1 MPWHV
6 HVVSLCAGGSRLKV
20 KGGFTGY
27 ALRTGEICRVM
38 SQMKTRLK
46 GSVVL
51 RLLWPHYFSA
61 LAAWRCAP
69 QSAEHRGVKRKTAP
83 GSAWGTLPGA
93 ALGLCGCVGPS
104 YPRPCIK
111 EIVSRLTGISRSIC
125 ISRSNSGS
133 LAIFAAIL
141 RASSLLSCLAAE
153 RRPTHPRNRH
163 RRAFARRC
171 PSRQSTPPIPRQS
184 KAGVTTATT
193 LGL

>member
-6 HVVSLCAGGSRLKV
+6 HVVSLSAGGSRLKV

-133 LAIFAAIL
+133 LAMFAAIL
-141 RASSLLSCLAAE
+141 RASSRSHYFF
-153 RRPTHPRNRH
+153 RRISQRS
-163 RRAFARRC
+163 RRAIIPIRRDEIQ
-171 PSRQSTPPIPRQS
+171 QSDVLH
-184 KAGVTTATT
+184 G
-193 LGL
+193 

>member
-6 HVVSLCAGGSRLKV
+6 HVVSLSAGGSRLKV

-133 LAIFAAIL
+133 LAMFAAIL
-141 RASSLLSCLAAE
+141 RASSRSHYFF
-153 RRPTHPRNRH
+153 RRFSQRS
-163 RRAFARRC
+163 RRAIIPLRRDEIQ
-171 PSRQSTPPIPRQS
+171 QSDVLH
-184 KAGVTTATT
+184 G
-193 LGL
+193 

>member
-6 HVVSLCAGGSRLKV
+6 HVVSLGAGGSRLKV

-104 YPRPCIK
+104 YPRP
-111 EIVSRLTGISRSIC
+111 V
-125 ISRSNSGS
+125 
-133 LAIFAAIL
+133 APAY
-141 RASSLLSCLAAE
+141 
-153 RRPTHPRNRH
+153 PRNRH
-163 RRAFARRC
+163 TRAFARCC
-171 PSRQSTPPIPRQS
+171 PSRQSRRPISSTVQGGGNGGLSPKPKYDEQRQHD
-184 KAGVTTATT
+184 GVNCKCARAQHSCC
-193 LGL
+193 

>member
-1 MPWHV
+1 VTWRSGLPTAQACMPWHV
-6 HVVSLCAGGSRLKV
+6 HVVSLSAGGSRLKV

-46 GSVVL
+46 RSVVL

-61 LAAWRCAP
+61 LAAWRRAP

-111 EIVSRLTGISRSIC
+111 EIVSRLTSISRSIC
-125 ISRSNSGS
+125 ISESAIPAAWRCSLQSFAPLFRRSQRSG
-133 LAIFAAIL
+133 LKHD
-141 RASSLLSCLAAE
+141 LS
-153 RRPTHPRNRH
+153 
-163 RRAFARRC
+163 
-171 PSRQSTPPIPRQS
+171 
-184 KAGVTTATT
+184 V
-193 LGL
+193 

>member
-6 HVVSLCAGGSRLKV
+6 HVVSLSAGGSRLKV

-125 ISRSNSGS
+125 ISRPATPAAWRYS
-133 LAIFAAIL
+133 LQSAAPHRGL
-141 RASSLLSCLAAE
+141 QYFF
-153 RRPTHPRNRH
+153 RRFSQRS
-163 RRAFARRC
+163 RRAIIPLRRDEIQ
-171 PSRQSTPPIPRQS
+171 QSDVLR
-184 KAGVTTATT
+184 G
-193 LGL
+193 